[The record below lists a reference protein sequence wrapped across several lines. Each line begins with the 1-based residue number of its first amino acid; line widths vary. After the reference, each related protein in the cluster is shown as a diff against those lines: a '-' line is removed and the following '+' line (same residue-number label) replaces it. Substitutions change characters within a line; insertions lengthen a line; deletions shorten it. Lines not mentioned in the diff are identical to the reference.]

1 MGVHIHFLG
10 GETADVGDLVR
21 TIAVNGTM
29 TARWPKSGIISN
41 EKIKAGDLIIGISS
55 SGKSAYEKYITVE

>member
-1 MGVHIHFLG
+1 MVSGSVLG

-29 TARWPKSGIISN
+29 TARWPKSGIITN
-41 EKIKAGDLIIGISS
+41 EK
-55 SGKSAYEKYITVE
+55 YRPVM